1 VRTKLRAELSRN
13 VRTLTAGETMP
24 ESMDATHATAHV
36 GPKGG
41 TEYRLW
47 TERVVGRY
55 AAWPYMSDAERE
67 NAAALEATRKES
79 KGRASANTQAW
90 REIMRGGR

>member
-1 VRTKLRAELSRN
+1 ME
-13 VRTLTAGETMP
+13 
-24 ESMDATHATAHV
+24 ATHATAHV

-41 TEYRLW
+41 TEYRIW
-47 TERVVGRY
+47 TPRGTYRVVGKF

-67 NAAALEATRKES
+67 NAAALEVARKTSAARAT
-79 KGRASANTQAW
+79 ADAQAW

>member
-1 VRTKLRAELSRN
+1 
-13 VRTLTAGETMP
+13 
-24 ESMDATHATAHV
+24 MDATHATAHV

-47 TERVVGRY
+47 TERGTYRVVGKF

-67 NAAALEATRKES
+67 NAAALEAARK
-79 KGRASANTQAW
+79 ANAARVAADAQAW